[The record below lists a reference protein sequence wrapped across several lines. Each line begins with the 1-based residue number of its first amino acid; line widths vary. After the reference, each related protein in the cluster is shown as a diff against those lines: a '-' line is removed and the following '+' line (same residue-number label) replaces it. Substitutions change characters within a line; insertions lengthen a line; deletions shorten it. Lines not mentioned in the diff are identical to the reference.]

1 LNSFNMNN
9 AKFHTKHLLY
19 RVAFRIGR
27 TLMARQPLLAVFTVV
42 MLVLALPTAVLLA
55 LDDRMLRD
63 VAIWAKPL
71 KFMLSAALF
80 AATTAW
86 FIGLLPKNI
95 QTSPTVRWL
104 AWTVVITSVFEVGYI
119 SLQAALGHGSHY
131 NVSDPLHAFLFGLM
145 GVAAVCLTSTQA
157 VLAGLIA
164 RHSPWRKTVFVRSV
178 IIGLVLTFVLA
189 TASGFMLGEQPPPP
203 GVGMPILGWHIG
215 QADVRPAHFL
225 GLHAHQLI
233 PMAGWLLQRY
243 RVPQAG
249 LWLAALTVAY
259 VVFWTVL
266 MLLAG
271 FH

>member
-1 LNSFNMNN
+1 MNV
-9 AKFHTKHLLY
+9 TKQKSKYDISHSAVRL
-19 RVAFRIGR
+19 GR
-27 TLMARQPLLAVFTVV
+27 DLMARQPLLAVFTVA

-95 QTSPTVRWL
+95 QTSPMVRWL
-104 AWTVVITSVFEVGYI
+104 AWTIVITAVFEVGYI
-119 SLQAALGHGSHY
+119 SLQAVLGSGSHY

-145 GVAAVCLTSTQA
+145 GVGAVCLTLTQA

-164 RHSPWRKTVFVRSV
+164 RYSPWRDSDFVRSV

-189 TASGFMLGEQPPPP
+189 TASGLMLGAQQPPA
-203 GVGMPILGWHIG
+203 GVGLPIVGWHLG
-215 QADVRPAHFL
+215 QADARPAHFL

-233 PMAGWLLQRY
+233 PMAGWFLQRY
-243 RVPQAG
+243 QVSQAG
-249 LWLAALTVAY
+249 QWLSVLTAAY
-259 VVFWTVL
+259 VSFWTVL
-266 MLLAG
+266 MLMAC
-271 FH
+271 FY